1 MSLTRLDNL
10 YSSKTGKYLYV
21 SPDDFN
27 ATDTL
32 DNRGN
37 SPLRP
42 FKTIQRAFLEVS
54 RFSYQPGANN
64 DRFDQFSIM
73 LMPGDHYI
81 DNRPGL
87 VNYSIGGNNQDRNR
101 YYDAGLLIESNKQFI
116 VYEAYARMLDNNVG
130 FTLPLVTINSI
141 LDDVS
146 EILDN
151 IIYNI
156 KFGGND
162 RTFDS
167 GLLYQN
173 NQQFQ
178 TSSYQ
183 SEVQEVY
190 ANANDLAISV
200 IKQEIIG
207 NIFQTAYLTELNLQS
222 AFDQVFDPLILTGPA
237 IQGGQIEVSYGQI
250 DTCADVQSNLNTLF
264 TIISQGI
271 SGALEL
277 DDRTNP
283 ETLAELPVFNF
294 DQSLGQWQDS
304 SVIDL
309 RNPDNIFWKFNAS
322 TGGTIVPRGCSLVGY
337 DLRRTVV
344 RPLYVP
350 DPADSDQERTSIFNL
365 TGGCYLWQFTIKDG
379 DLSENSPLFNT
390 ADNVGKVY
398 YQKGNITDLAV
409 PEYSHHKITIMEYAD
424 NFELV
429 EYYKKIGIAFSKY
442 QPSIDDPG
450 EFEALAQENRIVGP
464 LSDTRFIDNIKPVN
478 TNTGQPNQKLVIN
491 VTTKIDHGYF
501 KDQYVAILN
510 LGLDEELNG
519 TFKVASIDQNN
530 PKVFT
535 YEIPNKVAAGLGLTN
550 NQTYTAGSG
559 ISSNAVAQAE
569 IDSVES
575 ASPYVFNCSIRS
587 IWGICGMWA
596 NGSKATGFRSM
607 VVAQYTGVS
616 LQKDDRAFI
625 RYDEFTNT
633 WNQASLTSAFASVPY
648 HAKGDSYWKDEW
660 RNFHIRASEDSFIQ
674 CVSVFA
680 VGFFDHFLME
690 SGGDM
695 SITNSNSNFGNTSLH
710 SIGHKGYSF
719 NQDKGGYI
727 THIIPP
733 KALSGGYRA
742 TPLGKSVNSTEI
754 AYYPIDVPTSNDPSN
769 FTRLYLGTDTAF
781 DPDNRPA
788 ATLSGY
794 RIGGRPDEKIYVEL
808 EPISPGGNTI
818 FEATLSPTGIDTYN
832 VSVDFLNPT
841 SVSIDTRSQD
851 ASNSIASNKTF
862 IQDEVYGY
870 LTKKYPNLL
879 TNPDRDI
886 LTCRRDIGYYI
897 DAVVQDLKLGGNVNS
912 VQAAEAYF
920 SANQLIYI
928 TNQLN
933 EAIDVLGVTKDFTI
947 AAMRNW
953 NYLLTGCSTTNGSAT
968 ISVPSTSG
976 LVVGMKIQSYASF
989 NPLTQTEP
997 AGAPTINI
1005 PAGSYVKRIIDETT
1019 IEIGIKGSYN
1029 FGSEPGAS
1037 YSPSLATRVASQTI
1051 TASGPGTGAILYF
1064 TLRDE
1069 TQTTS
1074 YPGGPAAV
1082 RDGIFST
1089 IRSYY
1094 DDSIGEDSADVS
1106 TGGTE
1111 RDDIALVIEGYF
1123 TDIAQILSS
1132 DPDNSGVE
1140 KIEPD
1145 TDFSVL
1151 SRRATIFTIL
1161 GASDAHKMETG
1172 TPVRLVPKPLP
1183 GTNPDPRVI
1192 RLPKGFD
1199 TNVVYYVIAP
1209 GRQTAPEDFSSTTIF
1224 DGSNQSVFLLATT
1237 LENAKA
1243 GNYIYSPETD
1253 SLNPD
1258 LVIEVNKYIV
1268 DTNYSLQ
1275 KYESTIS
1282 VGSGTG
1288 VIKTSVSHAFDIPS
1302 DSIDAID
1309 HQKVFFRSLNGAN
1322 LPTRTISVGGVV
1334 SQVAL
1339 NPQDEFWVRYFSP
1352 NEFKIY
1358 TSFEDS
1364 KNNVNEVV
1372 LNGNTTFLTYS
1383 NKRFSPLR
1391 FEPKPTSN
1399 NNVANSTGQWYL
1411 RCVDEVSNVSNQNQN
1426 HILYRFNANT
1436 TYSGSSPGELR
1447 TSDTFF
1453 ERVNDGRIKEDRTY
1467 KLRYV
1472 IPRYLGTVRDP
1483 LNGFVLKVRT
1493 DTKRRL
1499 RPQKIVL
1506 KPIVSTNHG
1515 QSDSY
1520 TSSSIARFLNN
1531 ANIVDT
1537 ANNPQEQIGWSRQ
1550 IYKTRNI
1557 DVKYDPYLNPKN
1569 VETLNGKIQFTI
1581 ESAKIISQDNGDG
1594 TQYKYLEAI
1603 AFDHTIVNQAIKNEK
1618 FTIVKIKA
1626 PQGPV
1631 GVFAS
1636 NTTANNQSNLIQ
1648 WSGHSS
1654 GTGYLHGY
1662 FTTED
1667 KPFNSSAGGS
1677 QEYYLII
1684 KNITNGEINFNSI
1697 VATTFFQG
1705 GSTPQGSVVFAQ
1717 LAAKPD
1723 SVGDSTGKSKSSKE
1737 DYLYS
1742 FKGTNVYTLVPGD
1755 VVRDDFGGEFYIDTI
1770 EDVGEI
1776 EDTFYIFSIEEVKQR
1791 IPGQQDGIYY
1801 LTCLKG
1807 NVSPFPTGAGVG
1819 NNFKNFKFS
1828 QPVAYIYPQDYKNDP
1843 LWYEKLDPAYY
1854 GSQINDPPATYSAAD
1869 NYVHGLVT
1877 VNDSKFS
1884 ETKEAINTLIE
1895 NPVLTEYS
1903 FDEYLD
1909 VDSEFSVDARI
1920 RAQFGNAESGSE
1932 DRLIP
1937 IKGISQFP
1945 SEERL
1950 YVELRR
1956 PSIARSGNHTFEYLG
1971 FGPGNYSTGFP
1982 LRQEVILTDTQD
1994 FYAQAKREDGGI
2006 VFYTG
2011 LNSNGDLYIGNKKI
2025 NAITGEETFLESAEL
2040 IGFGEEDD
2048 DLGGALVTT
2057 FTVPVTFREKI
2068 TVKGPADFSA
2078 PVTIRVQPGD
2088 AQDPTAALRI
2098 LSLVDPALLG
2108 EDPTLDRT
2116 SFQEDS
2122 DGDIRL
2128 SKNRINSAI
2137 FALNPRGNGASGI
2150 PGQDYSIRTHYNFQQ
2165 DGGSPSNVTPDQSP
2179 ENYSLSN
2186 INSNKLFANQSVYY
2200 GNTDNQPIPG
2210 DILLKGKEVG
2220 KSGSLGW
2227 IYANTFEII
2236 PNNLIQTVST
2246 PKINDITEQ
2255 LQVGTGGGEG
2265 YTATNLIRLSWAIAG
2280 GAGGAPITNRELNE
2294 IYGLSLDSI
2303 IRTIGVEGQ
2312 QLSQRFNGRF
2322 TIYPETW
2329 DIDGQFIDIQVNGLV
2344 TFDLVETWNTP
2355 SVGGSSQVS
2364 VTNSDWK
2371 EFGIIGSES
2380 IRTLTSTLGDFRV
2393 GINTVARSP
2402 HSSYENSYVDSL
2414 TTDPRANLDIVGNLF
2429 VSGTGT
2435 PDYRSQSNPSNRVA
2449 EKLPHA
2455 FVLGGNS
2462 LNPGGV
2468 AATFRVA
2475 TTDDSTPDG
2484 VGYQIGG
2491 RIGINTIL
2499 TDLDRNF
2506 VVKGNARIT
2515 GDFKFENDIDIN
2527 GGGGANTADVRTS
2540 ITSGTFNFITNS
2552 TFVGTA
2558 NLANWATTL
2567 NAGARATTISIG
2579 STTTSSQTINLGTA
2593 ALSQTLN
2600 LGTAATTQDVN
2611 IGVVA
2616 TTFDFDLGSPLP
2628 TASRS
2633 RVTLGGAYNQNQSLS
2648 FTTIKTK
2655 QTNIWG
2661 DLSIGL
2667 NKSFGDTLDV
2677 TGTAGTV
2684 NFFSNS
2690 GATST
2695 LNFATNAAVIAIG
2708 AQGGITTVR
2717 NSLAVDATLSVK
2729 GNSIVVGG
2737 TAAFSFNGTRS
2748 RLGSA
2753 QTSHTGTPTGIPTDK
2768 NVDFI
2773 TITTTTNVLDTAG
2786 TSTWGGTFFQ
2796 QAIPTFTG
2804 DDTTALIALTGKQ
2817 YYLPIVNPPTD
2828 ISEGDDLLIDTAIS
2842 GSRHPEI
2849 VRVAV
2854 GGLRRV
2860 NSTPYYLI
2868 VERQP
2873 YGTFLPTRTDHPD
2886 TTTIRKVNA
2895 SFDSTWLTANIDG
2908 TGTSDIVSLSEFG
2921 GQLPQ
2926 GSYLFLS
2933 RNSAGTSGEAVLVGT
2948 STSVSN
2954 KKFQIFNGANVLK
2967 FEVDT
2972 ISGATLI
2979 SDSTSN
2985 GGLTVFGPTN
2995 LTGISSTLTVD
3006 GSVTLNSTTRFNGN
3020 ALFPDNVKLI
3030 FGSSSDPNSVNNDL
3044 EIYHNGNNSVI
3055 NNVGAG
3061 NLYIDAVNDVII
3073 SSNSILE
3080 RRARFVAGGAVEL
3093 YYDNSLKLNTATYGV
3108 NITERLN
3115 VQGITTL
3122 TGDLTVSSDL
3132 IVNGGD
3138 FTVNSGA
3145 TERFAVNANGSIDF
3159 GGITNYFTPT
3169 GGRKWIFV
3177 PVNSN
3182 TQNSITDDE
3191 RLVSNTNYFVVPTGN
3206 NSVLI
3211 LLLPTS
3217 PQTGDMI
3224 RLVDVAG
3231 QLKYNTQLVIR
3242 AATGVR
3248 IQGDATG
3255 SGLGLTS
3262 GTYGG
3267 GELIINT
3274 PNAAFGL
3281 IYLGAT
3287 DGNGTSVPSANRG
3300 WWLTEI

>member
-116 VYEAYARMLDNNVG
+116 AYEAYARMLNNNVG
-130 FTLPLVTINSI
+130 FTLPLVTINGI

-146 EILDN
+146 KILDN

-167 GLLYQN
+167 ALSYQN
-173 NQQFQ
+173 DQQFQ

-190 ANANDLAISV
+190 ANANNLAISV
-200 IKQEIIG
+200 IKQQIIG
-207 NIFQTAYLTELNLQS
+207 NIFQTAYLTQLNIPS
-222 AFDQVFDPLILTGPA
+222 AFNQVFDPLILTGPS
-237 IQGGQIEVSYGQI
+237 IQGGQLEVAYGQI

-264 TIISQGI
+264 TIVSQGI
-271 SGALEL
+271 SGSLDL
-277 DDRTNP
+277 DDRTDP

-304 SVIDL
+304 SIIDL

-379 DLSENSPLFNT
+379 DLSENSPLFNSV
-390 ADNVGKVY
+390 DNVGKVY
-398 YQKGNITDLAV
+398 YKKGNITDLAV

-429 EYYKKIGIAFSKY
+429 EYYKKVGVAFSRY

-478 TNTGQPNQKLVIN
+478 TNIGQPNQKLVIN

-535 YEIPNKVAAGLGLTN
+535 YEIPNKVAAGLGLTT
-550 NQTYTAGSG
+550 NQIYTSGSG

-596 NGSKATGFRSM
+596 NGAKATGFRSM

-754 AYYPIDVPTSNDPSN
+754 SYYPIDVPTSNDPSN

-794 RIGGRPDEKIYVEL
+794 RIGGRPDEKLYVEL

-851 ASNSIASNKTF
+851 ASNSIASNKAF

-953 NYLLTGCSTTNGSAT
+953 NYLLTGCSTTSGSAT
-968 ISVPSTSG
+968 ITVPSTNG

-997 AGAPTINI
+997 AGSPTINI
-1005 PAGSYVKRIIDETT
+1005 PAGSYVRRIIDETT
-1019 IEIGIKGSYN
+1019 IQIGIKGSYN
-1029 FGSEPGAS
+1029 FGSAVGAS

-1094 DDSIGEDSADVS
+1094 DDSIGEDSAVAS

-1111 RDDIALVIEGYF
+1111 RDDIAVVIEGYF
-1123 TDIAQILSS
+1123 SDIAQILSS

-1161 GASDAHKMETG
+1161 GASDAHQMETG

-1224 DGSNQSVFLLATT
+1224 DGSNQAVFLLATT

-1358 TSFEDS
+1358 TNFEDS
-1364 KNNVNEVV
+1364 KNDVNEVV

-1411 RCVDEVSNVSNQNQN
+1411 RCVDETSSNIAIANRNQN
-1426 HILYRFNANT
+1426 HILYRFKVNT

-1453 ERVNDGRIKEDRTY
+1453 ERVNDGRVKEDRTY

-1506 KPIVSTNHG
+1506 KPVVSASHG
-1515 QSDSY
+1515 SSDSY

-1550 IYKTRNI
+1550 IYKNGNI

-1581 ESAKIISQDNGDG
+1581 ESAKIVSQDNGNG

-1603 AFDHTIVNQAIKNEK
+1603 VFDHTIVNQAIKNER

-1631 GVFAS
+1631 GIFAS
-1636 NTTANNQSNLIQ
+1636 NSTANNQSNLIQ

-1662 FTTED
+1662 FTTEN
-1667 KPFNSSAGGS
+1667 KPFNSSGGAS

-1807 NVSPFPTGAGVG
+1807 NVSPFPTGPGVG

-1828 QPVAYIYPQDYKNDP
+1828 QPVAYIYPQDYSNDP
-1843 LWYEKLDPAYY
+1843 LWYEKLDPVYY

-1895 NPVLTEYS
+1895 NPVLAEYS

-1909 VDSEFSVDARI
+1909 PNPQSPDFSVDARI

-2068 TVKGPADFSA
+2068 TVKGVADFSA

-2137 FALNPRGNGASGI
+2137 FALNPRGNGSSGV
-2150 PGQDYSIRTHYNFQQ
+2150 PGQDYSIRTHYNFQE
-2165 DGGSPSNVTPDQSP
+2165 DGGSPSNVTPNQSP
-2179 ENYSLSN
+2179 EIYSPSN
-2186 INSNKLFANQSVYY
+2186 TNSNKLFANQSVYY
-2200 GNTDNQPIPG
+2200 GNTDNQPAPG

-2255 LQVGTGGGEG
+2255 LQIGTGGGEG

-2280 GAGGAPITNRELNE
+2280 GVGGAPITNRELNE

-2303 IRTIGVEGQ
+2303 IRTIGVDGQ
-2312 QLSQRFNGRF
+2312 ELSQRFNGRF

-2329 DIDGQFIDIQVNGLV
+2329 DIDGQFIDVQVNGLV
-2344 TFDLVETWNTP
+2344 TFDLVQTWNTP

-2402 HSSYENSYVDSL
+2402 HSSYENSYVDSS
-2414 TTDPRANLDIVGNLF
+2414 TTDPRANLDIVGNLYLT
-2429 VSGTGT
+2429 GTGV
-2435 PDYRSQSNPSNRVA
+2435 PNYRSQSNPSSRTLQ
-2449 EKLPHA
+2449 KLDDA

-2515 GDFKFENDIDIN
+2515 GDFLFENDIDIN

-2579 STTTSSQTINLGTA
+2579 STTTSPQTINLGTT

-2616 TTFDFDLGSPLP
+2616 TTFDFDLGSPLA

-2690 GATST
+2690 GATSV
-2695 LNFATNAAVIAIG
+2695 LNFATNAAIISIG

-2748 RLGSA
+2748 RLGST

-2828 ISEGDDLLIDTAIS
+2828 ISEGDDLLIDTPVS
-2842 GSRHPEI
+2842 GSLHPEI

-2860 NSTPYYLI
+2860 NSAPYYLI

-2886 TTTIRKVNA
+2886 ATIIRKVNA

-2926 GSYLFLS
+2926 GSYLLLS
-2933 RNSAGTSGEAVLVGT
+2933 RNTAGTSGEAVLVGT

-2995 LTGISSTLTVD
+2995 LTGSLTTSVGNVTFNTPSALTLNGGNFIINDSAGTGNKLTLT
-3006 GSVTLNSTTRFNGN
+3006 NSTGD
-3020 ALFPDNVKLI
+3020 LFI
-3030 FGSSSDPNSVNNDL
+3030 
-3044 EIYHNGNNSVI
+3044 
-3055 NNVGAG
+3055 A
-3061 NLYIDAVNDVII
+3061 
-3073 SSNSILE
+3073 
-3080 RRARFVAGGAVEL
+3080 
-3093 YYDNSLKLNTATYGV
+3093 
-3108 NITERLN
+3108 
-3115 VQGITTL
+3115 
-3122 TGDLTVSSDL
+3122 GDLTVGGNDISSSTAIALTLSGADVQVRGDL
-3132 IVNGGD
+3132 TITGNDIKSSTGDTVLTLNANDATFADNLDIGGTTTIGGDLTLNGGD

-3159 GGITNYFTPT
+3159 GGITNYRTNT
-3169 GGRKWIFV
+3169 GGFKWKYISTT
-3177 PVNSN
+3177 SN
-3182 TQNSITDDE
+3182 TEASFSETTE
-3191 RLVSNTNYFVVPTGN
+3191 RLRSNINYFVRPSGTN
-3206 NSVLI
+3206 QVLI
-3211 LLLPTS
+3211 LKLPTNA
-3217 PQTGDMI
+3217 QTGDTI
-3224 RLVDVAG
+3224 RILDILG
-3231 QLKYNTQLVIR
+3231 DIKYNTQLIVR
-3242 AATGVR
+3242 APVGIA
-3248 IQGDATG
+3248 IQGDSTG
-3255 SGLGLTS
+3255 TTLGGLT
-3262 GTYGG
+3262 TAYGG

-3274 PNAAFGL
+3274 PNVGL
-3281 IYLGAT
+3281 GLVYVGAT
-3287 DGNGTSVPSANRG
+3287 DGDGVSVDGSLQG
-3300 WWLTEI
+3300 WRIMEI